1 MTRDA
6 ILTLLAGRLDAWR
19 HLDAEALAAAYAD
32 DAVVE
37 SPLAGG
43 AVRGRAQILQV
54 FQTYFLAF
62 PDMEMHQR
70 DVVIDGDR
78 AAVFATFVGTD
89 SGGFM
94 GMPATGRR
102 VSIPVVFLYEFSDG
116 RIVADRRVYDFT
128 GVLLQVGAL
137 KAKPA

>member
-6 ILTLLAGRLDAWR
+6 ILSVLAERVDAWR
-19 HLDAEALAAAYAD
+19 RLDAEALASAYAD

-43 AVRGRAQILQV
+43 TVRGRAQILQV
-54 FQTYFLAF
+54 FQTYFIAF
-62 PDMEMHQR
+62 PDLEMHQG
-70 DVVIDGDR
+70 DVLIDGNR
-78 AAVFATFVGTD
+78 AAVFATFIGTD
-89 SGGFM
+89 RGGFM
-94 GMPATGRR
+94 GTPATGRR
-102 VSIPVVFLYEFSDG
+102 VKIPVVFLYEFSDG